1 MIKSAASMT
10 DLRYASD
17 TSEYLFNLT
26 PDKEIGM
33 PENIGW
39 HGLYMGDLVD
49 GEGFSE
55 LPSDAQQ
62 ELRNAAAVILYQDE
76 SGFIEMEI
84 YQDSHEAEKQ
94 WEEIEDT
101 FYEHYDQKDLNKA
114 ANISIEA
121 YSASSKSD
129 IIKLFGK
136 KPGFPQEEE
145 GVDTLLK
152 GLQGLLPPSAAEG
165 SGKQKAL
172 LVYLARQLFGG
183 PRPTFVQP
191 EDDDDIRD
199 ILAAFEEAQP
209 MLPPDKKD
217 INKFKAIQDIKAYL
231 EEMAGEKEQGLV
243 TLASLPDTYSCKKG
257 ITEPGNP
264 KAEIAAGAQ
273 MIAQAGDWQLYEIK
287 RNQAKS
293 PGRVAA
299 GWLTCNELWNV
310 SWCTGRDR
318 SQNEVSYQT
327 NGDFWVLTKGG
338 RSKWAISSSPG
349 NALIY
354 DVNDKSADIGK
365 TANQMPKNT
374 AAKAAELGVTLGGIS
389 SIPPEIIPVMAAGAK
404 ASKSLSEVI
413 PASSLSVDFS
423 GLDQVVKAMNVDALI
438 EDVNNG
444 TGSNAAQALLGRAL
458 ANRKSFSG
466 KWDKFNEDG
475 MIAFINAW
483 AATGAKNLPPDLEQA
498 FIDDAPNFRF

>member
-10 DLRYASD
+10 DLKFASD
-17 TSEYLFNLT
+17 TSEYLFNLS

-33 PENIGW
+33 PEDIGW
-39 HGLYMGDLVD
+39 HGLYMGDLID
-49 GEGFSE
+49 GEGFAH
-55 LPSDAQQ
+55 LPSEAQ
-62 ELRNAAAVILYQDE
+62 EALRNAGAVILYQDDT
-76 SGFIEMEI
+76 GYIEMEM
-84 YQDSHEAEKQ
+84 YEDAHEAGKQ

-101 FYEHYDQKDLNKA
+101 YYEHFDKLDQDKVA
-114 ANISIEA
+114 SIEKEA
-121 YSASSKSD
+121 YSTSAKND
-129 IIKLFGK
+129 IVKMFGK
-136 KPGFPQEEE
+136 KPGFPQDDA
-145 GVDTLLK
+145 GVDALLK
-152 GLQGLLPPSAAEG
+152 GLQALLPPSAAEG

-172 LVYLARQLFGG
+172 LVYLSRQLFGG

-243 TLASLPDTYSCKKG
+243 TLASLPESYSCKKG

-264 KAEIAAGAQ
+264 KAEIQAGSHV
-273 MIAQAGDWQLYEIK
+273 IAQAGDWQLFEIK
-287 RNQAKS
+287 RNQPQS
-293 PGRVAA
+293 PERVAA
-299 GWLTCNELWNV
+299 GWLTCNELWGV

-318 SQNEVSYQT
+318 SQNEVNYQA

-349 NALIY
+349 SAIIY
-354 DVNDKSADIGK
+354 DTNDKATDIGK
-365 TANQMPKNT
+365 SASKMPKNVS
-374 AAKAAELGVTLGGIS
+374 AKADEMGITLGGIS
-389 SIPPEIIPVMAAGAK
+389 SVPPEIVPVLAEGTK
-404 ASKSLSEVI
+404 KSKSLADVI
-413 PASSLSVDFS
+413 PTASLTVDFS
-423 GLDQVVKAMNVDALI
+423 GLDQVIKQMDVDALI
-438 EDVNNG
+438 QDINQG

-458 ANRKSFSG
+458 ANKKSFTG
-466 KWDKFNEDG
+466 KWDQFNEDG

-483 AATGAKNLPPDLEQA
+483 AATGAKSLPPDLEQA
-498 FIDDAPNFRF
+498 FIEDAPNFRF